1 MVPVL
6 GAPFVSWQLSWL
18 ATHGIEKVTLSVGY
32 RGRMIREYVGD
43 GRRWGLTIDYVDE
56 GANLRGTAGALRLA
70 FDLGALEESYFL
82 LYGDSFLPVDMDRVM
97 TAWQRSGRPA
107 LMTVMRNQNR
117 WDLSNV
123 VVAGDQVL
131 LYDKKRPADRVGQ
144 MHWIDYGLSILS
156 RDIIRDRVP
165 TGLVADVADLLR
177 DISIDGDLAA
187 LEVDQRF
194 YEIGSAEGLTDLE
207 RYLGTLGRSL

>member
-1 MVPVL
+1 
-6 GAPFVSWQLSWL
+6 
-18 ATHGIEKVTLSVGY
+18 
-32 RGRMIREYVGD
+32 
-43 GRRWGLTIDYVDE
+43 
-56 GANLRGTAGALRLA
+56 
-70 FDLGALEESYFL
+70 
-82 LYGDSFLPVDMDRVM
+82 
-97 TAWQRSGRPA
+97 
-107 LMTVMRNQNR
+107 
-117 WDLSNV
+117 
-123 VVAGDQVL
+123 
-131 LYDKKRPADRVGQ
+131 